1 MHHKRRVNTNM
12 DRREHHDTRGKE
24 GSGPGHVPA
33 ADRCSPARAPSF
45 FSRAKTIWRPARLA
59 CVLIILLL
67 SCHAVLADGMTFL
80 GDPDMM
86 LLQPENDQAGA
97 IFYENG
103 YENLLLSVSLDW
115 QQQGNR
121 SVWIFP
127 VPARPQDVTIDV
139 IGGFP
144 TYDGT
149 SLSDKYAMEVGTAA
163 VTSASYA
170 TFPLTAPV
178 IFLAAVG
185 WYEDPHAG
193 FAGAPPADSGDVVV
207 WDRVDRRGLR
217 SEVVSAKDAGA
228 LAGYLS
234 SQNLTLPNGSLTMLD
249 DYIAGDYSFVVTSV
263 QNVTEYREQFPS
275 QSLGISGPVFAES
288 GSDNTLGVFVRFPA
302 DRIYFPLKPTRA
314 YGNRTVPL
322 LLTVNGFVT
331 PAFPAGIG
339 SRASVSYLEQDRYS
353 PSATLKDFFNGQK
366 ERAPFTYTKIL
377 LIVPAEEYTDDLWFD
392 NVAPQ
397 EVSTLSWMIMYYPLI
412 GIGLYIL
419 FSALAALLAGLIV
432 FTRGIVAP
440 ARLLE
445 HGLWNCAT
453 LVGFVYATHRYLVLP
468 DSDKK
473 KRARFVGVFIAI
485 FLALVA
491 AAALVFVPSFASL
504 LPVLPLILLM
514 FVLFG
519 TFGCAEMVLPLFTGH
534 AVYLP
539 TDGLILWGMTLVG
552 LALVVAVCVYAAYRV
567 VRYLDD

>member
-1 MHHKRRVNTNM
+1 
-12 DRREHHDTRGKE
+12 
-24 GSGPGHVPA
+24 
-33 ADRCSPARAPSF
+33 
-45 FSRAKTIWRPARLA
+45 
-59 CVLIILLL
+59 
-67 SCHAVLADGMTFL
+67 MTFL

-97 IFYENG
+97 IWYENG

-127 VPARPQDVTIDV
+127 VPARPQDVHIDV
-139 IGGFP
+139 LKGFP

-163 VTSASYA
+163 ITSASYA
-170 TFPLTAPV
+170 TFPLTTPFV
-178 IFLAAVG
+178 LLAAVG
-185 WYEDPHAG
+185 WSEDPHMG
-193 FAGAPPADSGDVVV
+193 FAGAPPATTGDVVV

-217 SEVVSAKDAGA
+217 TEVISAKDAGA

-234 SQNLTLPNGSLTMLD
+234 SQNLTLPQGSLTMLD

-275 QSLGISGPVFAES
+275 QSLGISGPVYTES
-288 GSDNTLGVFVRFPA
+288 GSDNALGVFVRFPT

-331 PAFPAGIG
+331 PVFPAGTG

-353 PSATLKDFFNGQK
+353 PSATLEDFFNGQK
-366 ERAPFTYTKIL
+366 ERAPFTYTKIM

-392 NVAPQ
+392 NAAPH
-397 EVSTLSWMIMYYPLI
+397 EVSTLSLITACYPLI

-432 FTRGIVAP
+432 FTRGSVKP

-453 LVGFVYATHRYLVLP
+453 LVGFMYATRRYLVLP
-468 DSDKK
+468 DSEKK
-473 KRARFVGVFIAI
+473 KRVRFVGVFIAI
-485 FLALVA
+485 FLALVTV
-491 AAALVFVPSFASL
+491 AALAFVPSFANL
-504 LPVLPLILLM
+504 LPVLPLLLLM
-514 FVLFG
+514 VVLFG
-519 TFGCAEMVLPLFTGH
+519 TYGCAEMVLSVFTGH
-534 AVYLP
+534 VVYLP
-539 TDGLILWGMTLVG
+539 TDGLILWGMTWVG
-552 LALVVAVCVYAAYRV
+552 LAVILAACAYAAYRV
-567 VRYLDD
+567 VRYLDGP